1 MKTLVLTVLPLAL
14 VSAASAFAAADGPP
28 TFNVEPSCR
37 AAAEASKV
45 QDRLQGCLDS
55 EKKARDQIAREWAN
69 FSPETRSTCLQAS
82 SVGGDATY
90 TELITCL
97 EMTRDVKKNPADGAM
112 RVTSNSGTGPKTAAE
127 RAKGH

>member
-1 MKTLVLTVLPLAL
+1 MKAL
-14 VSAASAFAAADGPP
+14 VFTIVPFAILSGAAFAASDGPP

-55 EKKARDQIAREWAN
+55 EKKARDQIVNEWAN
-69 FSPETRSTCLQAS
+69 FTPETRSTCLQAS
-82 SVGGDATY
+82 SVGGNATY
-90 TELITCL
+90 TELVTCL
-97 EMTRDVKKNPADGAM
+97 EMTRDVKKNPADASM
-112 RVTSNSGTGPKTAAE
+112 RVTSNSGNGPRTAAE